1 MKMTSFECFQ
11 LNKVVVKFVL
21 RAFSFDVLM
30 VVFLFSSFFLLN
42 LNLISD
48 SVEKERIYDYQ
59 FHTVTSNIK
68 DFCLKI
74 QLHDFP

>member
-1 MKMTSFECFQ
+1 M
-11 LNKVVVKFVL
+11 
-21 RAFSFDVLM
+21 FSTKQSGCKIRFTRFFFRFLM
-30 VVFLFSSFFLLN
+30 VVFLFSSFFLQN

-59 FHTVTSNIK
+59 FHTITSNIK